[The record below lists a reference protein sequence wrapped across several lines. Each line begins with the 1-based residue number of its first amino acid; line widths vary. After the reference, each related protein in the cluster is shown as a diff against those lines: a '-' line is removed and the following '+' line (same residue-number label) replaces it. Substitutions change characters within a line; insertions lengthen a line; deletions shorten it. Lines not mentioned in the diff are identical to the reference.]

1 MLIELEGQLIVI
13 EKITSEDLVNY
24 FTEEG
29 REGCINTFEDLT
41 FEKLKNFSNSS
52 VDEPLIYV
60 AKENDTDTI
69 IALRV
74 YTVERVYSE
83 KEKDNEKEKGQ
94 LFRRSNLFFYEKSL
108 TESTKTLLRQ
118 HFSNM
123 TIYSEYLD
131 KSLGEVQQTVGTIEE
146 EIQDSSANRYNRDK
160 NSDIGNLFQKRKCL
174 EAILAYKREKK
185 NHQK

>member
-52 VDEPLIYV
+52 VDESLIYV
-60 AKENDTDTI
+60 AKENDTGTI

-74 YTVERVYSE
+74 YIVERVHTVE
-83 KEKDNEKEKGQ
+83 NQEDKLLQRK
-94 LFRRSNLFFYEKSL
+94 NLFFYEKSM
-108 TESTKTLLRQ
+108 TESTKTLLRP
-118 HFSNM
+118 HFFNM

-131 KSLGEVQQTVGTIEE
+131 KSLEEVQQAVVTIEE
-146 EIQDSSANRYNRDK
+146 EIQDSSANRYNRDRVE
-160 NSDIGNLFQKRKCL
+160 DIRNLFQKRKCL
-174 EAILAYKREKK
+174 EAILSYKREKK

>member
-52 VDEPLIYV
+52 VDESLIYV
-60 AKENDTDTI
+60 AKENDTGTI
-69 IALRV
+69 IAIRV
-74 YTVERVYSE
+74 Y
-83 KEKDNEKEKGQ
+83 NEKEKGQ

-108 TESTKTLLRQ
+108 TESTKIPLRQ
-118 HFSNM
+118 HLFD
-123 TIYSEYLD
+123 IKKYSEYLD
-131 KSLGEVQQTVGTIEE
+131 KSLEEVQQAVGTIEE
-146 EIQDSSANRYNRDK
+146 EIQDSSANRYNRDR
-160 NSDIGNLFQKRKCL
+160 NEDIRNLFQKRKCL
-174 EAILAYKREKK
+174 EAILSYKREKK